1 MCFAEAG
8 QGNPQG
14 LESSV
19 RIVSAA
25 GAGLA
30 MMAMLAAGSSR
41 ASAQVV
47 DTAAVNAQRSMVTR
61 AEIQLALD
69 DLEKGLASTAYS
81 PALRS
86 AKQETAAML
95 RDRLVEGDIRPGDQI
110 KITVLGE
117 AGLSN
122 TYDVTPA
129 RTILL
134 PGNLE
139 IPVKGVLRSEIQQ
152 YLSTQL
158 KVYVHDPTVTA
169 IPYVRL
175 QIFGAVAKPGFVNA
189 PADMLLTRVITEF
202 AGGPDNNSVFKKSK
216 IRRNGRVVV
225 DGPEFQDA
233 IYTARTLDQLNVQ
246 AGDEI
251 FVAARP
257 ATALIMRILA
267 VTSGL
272 GTLIYLAFRI
282 F

>member
-1 MCFAEAG
+1 
-8 QGNPQG
+8 
-14 LESSV
+14 
-19 RIVSAA
+19 
-25 GAGLA
+25 
-30 MMAMLAAGSSR
+30 MAVLSAGSR
-41 ASAQVV
+41 HAAAQGV
-47 DTAAVNAQRSMVTR
+47 DTAAVNAQRAMVTR
-61 AEIQLALD
+61 AEIQVALN

-81 PALRS
+81 PALRA

-95 RDRLVEGDIRPGDQI
+95 RDRLTEGDIRPGDQI
-110 KITVLGE
+110 KMTVLGE

-158 KVYVHDPTVTA
+158 KAYVHDPTVTA

-189 PADMLLTRVITEF
+189 PADLLLTRVITDF
-202 AGGPDNNSVFKKSK
+202 AGGPDNNSQFKKSK

-233 IYTARTLDQLNVQ
+233 IYKARTLDQLNVQ

-251 FVAARP
+251 FVATKP
-257 ATALIMRILA
+257 TKALVLQILG
-267 VTSGL
+267 VVSGL
-272 GTLIYLAFRI
+272 GGLIWLAIRVF
-282 F
+282 

>member
-1 MCFAEAG
+1 M
-8 QGNPQG
+8 
-14 LESSV
+14 

-251 FVAARP
+251 FVAAKP

>member
-134 PGNLE
+134 PG
-139 IPVKGVLRSEIQQ
+139 
-152 YLSTQL
+152 TQL

-233 IYTARTLDQLNVQ
+233 IFTARTLDQLNVQ

-272 GTLIYLAFRI
+272 GTLIYLAIRI